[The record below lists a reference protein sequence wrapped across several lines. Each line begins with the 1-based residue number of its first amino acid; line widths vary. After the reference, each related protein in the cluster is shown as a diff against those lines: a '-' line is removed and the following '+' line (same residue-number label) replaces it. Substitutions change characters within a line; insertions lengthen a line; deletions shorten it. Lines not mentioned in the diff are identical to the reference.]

1 MGSVVALSALIAA
14 AYVAV
19 LAGGIAFEITG
30 MDRDMARFQ
39 ALSAFTGTGF
49 TTRASEAIVE
59 HRTRRRIA
67 MVLIVL
73 GYAGAASVIATLIS
87 SLNMDSMMKSLES
100 VGLLALTGGV
110 TLLVMRRY
118 KDTLLTRIRRS
129 LGRRLGG
136 LEVAQENLFRAGP
149 GIGVARIEIPEGCP
163 LISRPLSEL
172 DLRAVQLSVLMLE
185 RPDHAF
191 EVASGTT
198 VLSVGDHVLIF
209 GRLNSIQATFAPQPL
224 LTDEAPA

>member
-100 VGLLALTGGV
+100 VGLLALTSGV

-136 LEVAQENLFRAGP
+136 LERLGRVGP
-149 GIGVARIEIPEGCP
+149 
-163 LISRPLSEL
+163 
-172 DLRAVQLSVLMLE
+172 
-185 RPDHAF
+185 
-191 EVASGTT
+191 
-198 VLSVGDHVLIF
+198 
-209 GRLNSIQATFAPQPL
+209 
-224 LTDEAPA
+224 